1 MVDTALNFISE
12 NREWVFLI
20 AFLFAMAETLLVLS
34 IFIPSTTI
42 LVAIGALVATGK
54 LDFWSV
60 FTGAALGAFIGS
72 VISWQLGRMFG
83 LQILETNFMKKQSKR
98 VKSSREAI
106 NRWGAPAIILGHL
119 FGPLRALVFALA
131 GLSGMKLLTFLPLT
145 AIGATTWAFLTP
157 KVGELGGYLIS
168 ALFY

>member
-1 MVDTALNFISE
+1 MVDSALNFISE
-12 NREWVFLI
+12 YREWVFLV
-20 AFLFAMAETLLVLS
+20 AFLFAMAETLLVVS

-42 LVAIGALVATGK
+42 LVAVGALVATGK

-83 LQILETNFMKKQSKR
+83 HQILETKYMKKQGDR
-98 VKSSREAI
+98 VQKSREAI
-106 NRWGAPAIILGHL
+106 NRWGAPAIIVGHL
-119 FGPLRALVFALA
+119 FGPLRALVFGIA
-131 GLSGMKLLTFLPLT
+131 GLSGMKLRKFLPLT
-145 AIGATTWAFLTP
+145 AIGASTWAFLTP
-157 KVGELGGYLIS
+157 KVGELGGYLIG